1 MKGSSLLYKNRREHL
16 TNVIRNEE
24 DGDSEDDIE
33 ITQVN
38 VNVDDDGLN
47 ESIAE
52 SFAESIAE
60 K

>member
-1 MKGSSLLYKNRREHL
+1 VKGNPLLYEHRRKHT
-16 TNVIRNEE
+16 TNVIRNQEE
-24 DGDSEDDIE
+24 GDSEDDIE

-38 VNVDDDGLN
+38 VSINDDGLN